1 MPEEKSSYH
10 STPKPRPITRPK
22 LHHLTFMTLDVDAMV
37 KWYELVAG
45 LEPVYYSEGAAWL
58 TNDEANHRI
67 ALLTFPG
74 LKPPADKP
82 HSAGLHHLAF
92 EYASFDHWLDNYVR
106 LSEAGIE
113 PDRCLDHGMTMSM
126 YYVDPEGNGVE
137 IQVDVFEDWGKSKEW
152 MWASQEFS
160 ADQVGPLFDPRKIV
174 EARAAGLT
182 MAQIHAKAYA
192 AEYLPEVFPK
202 ELAFPDVWA
211 ERPVS
216 GK

>member
-1 MPEEKSSYH
+1 
-10 STPKPRPITRPK
+10 
-22 LHHLTFMTLDVDAMV
+22 MTLDVDAMV

-67 ALLTFPG
+67 ALLGFPG
-74 LKPPADKP
+74 LKPPVDKP

-92 EYASFDHWLDNYVR
+92 EYATFDSWLDNYIR

-137 IQVDVFEDWGKSKEW
+137 IQVDVFQDWGKSKEW
-152 MWASQEFS
+152 MWASQEFA

-174 EARAAGLT
+174 AARAEGLSPDE
-182 MAQIHAKAYA
+182 IHTRAYA
-192 AEYLPEVFPK
+192 AEYLPETFPT

-211 ERPVS
+211 DRAS
-216 GK
+216 RN